1 MSALLTVLRRAR
13 RVPASGARG
22 TSAVEY
28 SLLVAAIAA
37 VCAAIIFSVGVKIK
51 ATFDDT
57 CQALATG
64 QSQQSKPAAG
74 LVGGGKVMVPTNTSP
89 TCS

>member
-1 MSALLTVLRRAR
+1 MSALLTVFRRAR
-13 RVPASGARG
+13 RATASGARG

-28 SLLVAAIAA
+28 SLLVTAIAA

-57 CQALATG
+57 CRALATG
-64 QSQQSKPAAG
+64 QSQQGRTAPG
-74 LVGGGKVMVPTNTSP
+74 TVEGGRLLAPSNTDPS
-89 TCS
+89 CR